1 MLATRVASTLP
12 EPFET
17 MARQMDR
24 VFGEIPDGVTSTVP
38 QAPAALWEDDQSV
51 CLEIEVPGLREED
64 LQITVQ
70 DGRLLIAGERKA
82 PQRSGKCWFNEHK
95 YGRFERLI
103 ALSDTIDTDSIQAE
117 LADGV
122 LHLSCRRSRK
132 RSRIAL
138 RSPSAS
144 RTGRPAWNR
153 PNRRSDAEASL
164 QLASGFAA
172 SFLTACGGGPRGPPA
187 ADRDRRR

>member
-51 CLEIEVPGLREED
+51 YLEIEVPGLREED

-122 LHLSCRRSRK
+122 LHLTLPK
-132 RSRIAL
+132 KPEAQPHRIAVTV
-138 RSPSAS
+138 RE
-144 RTGRPAWNR
+144 PAR
-153 PNRRSDAEASL
+153 QARLEQAESQA
-164 QLASGFAA
+164 
-172 SFLTACGGGPRGPPA
+172 
-187 ADRDRRR
+187 